1 MEARTQAPQHSAE
14 WLIALSALLIACGG
28 VLLGLQVDARGLYSG
43 TGFTALGLGAL
54 VALVSALVRL
64 AGARGFPRTFAG
76 AFATLA
82 SFLGFAFVIGG
93 VLAPGGPWMFF
104 EVLVLL
110 ALCVRRPREDERW
123 IGGLVLALLVVF
135 LLFRL
140 WVTYQ
145 GSENRWQVL
154 SLPIPVLSWIPL
166 AFLEPI
172 QSVSLGSFTPHELG
186 FPPAGVNFAVSMALW
201 ACGFCVS
208 VAGLFLIQMAS
219 REHEN
224 DRIHDLIHTLP
235 APLALLVERL
245 LPEDEW
251 NRLGLHGLAERQL
264 GKRIESLV
272 RDRAQRQ
279 QELHRAWEQSR
290 MLGPLQVGGFSGS
303 IHEALSRM
311 PEPPEPSR
319 DA

>member
-1 MEARTQAPQHSAE
+1 MEARARIHEHSAE

-28 VLLGLQVDARGLYSG
+28 VLLGLQIDSRGLYSG
-43 TGFTALGLGAL
+43 TGFIALGLGAL

-76 AFATLA
+76 AFAALA
-82 SFLGFAFVIGG
+82 SFLGFVFVIGG

-110 ALCVRRPREDERW
+110 AVCARRPREQERW
-123 IGGLVLALLVVF
+123 IGGLLLALLVVF

-154 SLPIPVLSWIPL
+154 SLPIPVLSWIPF

-186 FPPAGVNFAVSMALW
+186 FPPSGVNFAVSMALW
-201 ACGFCVS
+201 ASGFCLC
-208 VAGLFLIQMAS
+208 VAGLFLIQMAA

-235 APLALLVERL
+235 LPLALLVERL

-279 QELHRAWEQSR
+279 QELQRAWEDSR
-290 MLGPLQVGGFSGS
+290 LLGPLEPGGFSGRVR
-303 IHEALSRM
+303 EAVTRM
-311 PEPPEPSR
+311 SDPSASPR
-319 DA
+319 KD